1 MPAELTARINKE
13 INAALRRPDVKDKID
28 KQGFELAGS
37 TPEEMSAF
45 LAEQLQAWARAFKE
59 AGMNP
64 E

>member
-1 MPAELTARINKE
+1 MR
-13 INAALRRPDVKDKID
+13 
-28 KQGFELAGS
+28 S
-37 TPEEMSAF
+37 TPEELSAF